1 MKSLGKVITK
11 RRAHDTENLESQDV
25 HNNEDSERHDGANL
39 DVQLDQAAT
48 SLPVEAAPGIEE
60 ADAAGSAK
68 QLANDLA
75 AEGAVERYD
84 GILLLGQERGLD
96 ADLSDCGGDAEEEGG
111 EDGEHDGGQA
121 TDGKA
126 GPLAAGVLVEVLRV
140 DLVQTEQ
147 NGDAGGQV
155 QADVG
160 HGGGDGGGRG
170 KRLPGRLAG
179 DALPEGSLGGHG
191 DDLVSPCGV
200 EVGNGGAGKTADD
213 DGLAG
218 DAAEEER
225 CKEAAE
231 ELDGKGEGQG
241 VECVDL
247 ETPEASPLASVGDEV
262 LDGAADAGG
271 DGLLADEGDGGPG
284 LEERLLLALGCGLL
298 GRGDCDSGVR
308 GLDHAQGGDDFLEHV
323 VELQRRG

>member
-1 MKSLGKVITK
+1 VQSLGKVITK
-11 RRAHDTENLESQDV
+11 RGAHDTENLESQDV
-25 HNNEDSERHDGANL
+25 HNDEDGERHDGANL

-60 ADAAGSAK
+60 ADTASSAE

-75 AEGAVERYD
+75 AKGAVKRND
-84 GILLLGQERGLD
+84 GILLLGQEGCLD
-96 ADLSDCGGDAEEEGG
+96 TDLGDCGGDAEEEGG
-111 EDGEHDGGQA
+111 EGGEHDSGEA

-147 NGDAGGQV
+147 NGDAGRQV

-160 HGGGDGGGRG
+160 HGGGDGGSRG

-179 DALPEGSLGGHG
+179 DALPEGGLGGHG

-218 DAAEEER
+218 EAAEGGE
-225 CKEAAE
+225 EAAE

-262 LDGAADAGG
+262 LDSTADAGG
-271 DGLLADEGDGGPG
+271 DGLLADEGDGGTG
-284 LEERLLLALGCGLL
+284 LEEGLLLALGCGLL
-298 GRGDCDSGVR
+298 RRGDCDSGVR